1 MFRQHRLSSKSDAR
15 FAPRDPGPDLA
26 LAATLV
32 FFGVFPILLV
42 TGLMMMQTLGGFA
55 H

>member
-1 MFRQHRLSSKSDAR
+1 MLRQHRLARKAAAR
-15 FAPRDPGPDLA
+15 FAPRDPGHDMA

-32 FFGVFPILLV
+32 FFGVFPIMLVSGLLLV
-42 TGLMMMQTLGGFA
+42 QILGV